1 MHTSEK
7 DFLLLLVLFCFLAPL
22 TQESNVAHAYNRRQ
36 HGTMQ
41 TAWRAQQAEVVM
53 RLTWCSSSVSPQV
66 LWPYWSRSLTW
77 LSLWWA
83 PWAAALWPSSS
94 LPCFRSSPSIMK
106 TWSGGRWSRTVG
118 ISLIGFVGFVAGTYI
133 SIQEIV
139 TRNSSRHNG
148 THLQQLWT
156 LTQRQIKC
164 RPAESFTH
172 YMLLWFLLFHFFL
185 NGRRWLMDFLCVFVF
200 SFCSTKVSSYQ
211 VALASKNSFLL
222 NPLGHTAF
230 YPNFK
235 VNINRIIYIL
245 LIWMSCLQCFSATT

>member
-1 MHTSEK
+1 
-7 DFLLLLVLFCFLAPL
+7 
-22 TQESNVAHAYNRRQ
+22 
-36 HGTMQ
+36 MQ
-41 TAWRAQQAEVVM
+41 TAWRAQQPEVVM

-106 TWSGGRWSRTVG
+106 TWSGGRWSRTSASV
-118 ISLIGFVGFVAGTYI
+118 SLASWALWQGRTSPSRRLWHGTAADTTALTCR
-133 SIQEIV
+133 SCERWRSDRLNV
-139 TRNSSRHNG
+139 DRLN
-148 THLQQLWT
+148 HL
-156 LTQRQIKC
+156 LTTC
-164 RPAESFTH
+164 SFDFCSFT
-172 YMLLWFLLFHFFL
+172 WERQRPFL
-185 NGRRWLMDFLCVFVF
+185 NVRRWLMDFLCVFVF

-222 NPLGHTAF
+222 NILGDTAF

-235 VNINRIIYIL
+235 VNINRIISIL
-245 LIWMSCLQCFSATT
+245 LILMSCLQCFSATTESFYINLDFTCVVYLFWVVAVGKKGRE